1 MGPSN
6 EYRPFY
12 EFINLKGQF
21 ANIPREKVMKP
32 TLVRIGH
39 WHICIVI
46 TVMLGKIGTREF
58 VISEAWL
65 EQTMLMRYV
74 SLVGM
79 YMTKMVLSATA
90 FVSMEIFNIAS
101 GQGYSPAE
109 VSKDGEILK

>member
-1 MGPSN
+1 MKLADFVLFFFCCTSSWVGPSN

-46 TVMLGKIGTREF
+46 TVILGKIGTREF

-65 EQTMLMRYV
+65 E
-74 SLVGM
+74 
-79 YMTKMVLSATA
+79 
-90 FVSMEIFNIAS
+90 
-101 GQGYSPAE
+101 
-109 VSKDGEILK
+109 